1 MTIRELADDPISY
14 DHDGF
19 KGIVADAADGRLSK
33 LNADVTSA
41 ADLEKELQAVADE
54 AADEVGKLAAAQK
67 RFDDAVAAEADA
79 DGAEA
84 QRAAQKEM
92 RAAKTALDA
101 AKAEYD
107 IKEAEILAKLLDILQ
122 RAGLI
127 SGGTGTPLDD
137 GGRDDQDP
145 TKPKGSDKPD
155 SPGDKP
161 SDSHG
166 DKPGD
171 SPSSDSPSSPGQ
183 TKLSSDTSPTQ
194 QQPQQAQAQPQQAQQ
209 PSMSPSAGM
218 PQQQQPNISPSAFN
232 VRPRSD
238 KDKDKPRDIDAD
250 RGVLPVATPVPAAV
264 PIDRGSSVNGGLTT
278 RDVSGKPS
286 TSLSTAGQVPG
297 SAAGQNPRGGMG
309 GGGGMV
315 GGGPLGAGSKS
326 DTVGGKRGGK
336 RFDLESLFTK
346 PDNDDQRV
354 SSGSLSKDSLAATE
368 KAREDE
374 KDRMMAAMR
383 ESAKR
388 AMEKKAG

>member
-1 MTIRELADDPISY
+1 MTVRELADSPITF

-19 KGIVADAADGRLSK
+19 KGIVADAADGRLNK

-41 ADLEKELQAVADE
+41 ADLEKELQEVVDE

-127 SGGTGTPLDD
+127 SGETGTPLDDD

-145 TKPKGSDKPD
+145 TKPKSDKPSSD

-161 SDSHG
+161 SSDN
-166 DKPGD
+166 
-171 SPSSDSPSSPGQ
+171 PSSDDPSSPGQ
-183 TKLSSDTSPTQ
+183 TQLSADTATPTQ
-194 QQPQQAQAQPQQAQQ
+194 PQAYPSVTPQQAQQ
-209 PSMSPSAGM
+209 QPQPSAAMSPSAGM
-218 PQQQQPNISPSAFN
+218 PTAASPSAFN
-232 VRPRSD
+232 SPRLRSD
-238 KDKDKPRDIDAD
+238 KDKDKPKPDTDLGAM
-250 RGVLPVATPVPAAV
+250 PVASPVPVAV
-264 PIDRGSSVNGGLTT
+264 PLDRGSSVNGGLTT
-278 RDVSGKPS
+278 RDISGKPS

-297 SAAGQNPRGGMG
+297 ASNVNNARGMG
-309 GGGGMV
+309 GSGGMV
-315 GGGPLGAGSKS
+315 GGAPIGGGNKT
-326 DTVGGKRGGK
+326 DTSAKRSSK
-336 RFDLESLFTK
+336 RFDIESLFTK
-346 PDNDDQRV
+346 DDDDQSV
-354 SSGSLSKDSLAATE
+354 NSGTLSKDILAAAE

-374 KDRMMAAMR
+374 KERMYRAMR
-383 ESAKR
+383 D
-388 AMEKKAG
+388 